1 MVKQNM
7 IFLAIGVLMASD
19 GEICLNNREILGLL
33 FVYNSFSILH
43 FLMEDEYHLV

>member
-19 GEICLNNREILGLL
+19 GEICLYLGREIT
-33 FVYNSFSILH
+33 VK
-43 FLMEDEYHLV
+43 

>member
-19 GEICLNNREILGLL
+19 GEICLCLGQEII
-33 FVYNSFSILH
+33 VK
-43 FLMEDEYHLV
+43 